1 MTNQNPAVPQSPS
14 PQDRLRQNDILAK
27 VNAHADRSLDR
38 IFADI
43 DDLLGD
49 DTTESQS
56 LSVQPNQHIQYS
68 TEPSR
73 AEYYPNQQLQSAP
86 PQSYPPQ
93 PSIDSPPA
101 ATPKPKPHL
110 PLWLKVLLGISVT
123 SIAVGG
129 TFLWLVNERKIAL
142 PQNIDTSWL
151 PFQSQPQISP
161 EDAKFA
167 DYLRKSISK
176 IDATT
181 PVTSVPNTVN
191 SANSSTA
198 PTTQAAP
205 LALTPTGSVATAVPI
220 TASPTIA
227 TPISLVKT
235 LPDRNRPGAI
245 FEIDRQ
251 SQTVNIGQQ
260 IGTSNWSL
268 LTVAKGEVIVK
279 RKGGEIRSI
288 YLGQKF

>member
-38 IFADI
+38 LFADI

-49 DTTESQS
+49 DTTDTHS
-56 LSVQPNQHIQYS
+56 LSVQPSQHIQYS

-73 AEYYPNQQLQSAP
+73 TEYYLDRQLQSAP
-86 PQSYPPQ
+86 SQYYPPQ

-101 ATPKPKPHL
+101 ATPKPKQRL
-110 PLWLKVLLGISVT
+110 PLWLKVLLGIGVT

-129 TFLWLVNERKIAL
+129 TLLWLVNERKIAL

-151 PFQSQPQISP
+151 PFQPQSQIPP

-176 IDATT
+176 IDAST
-181 PVTSVPNTVN
+181 PVTSVPNSVN

-198 PTTQAAP
+198 PTTQAA
-205 LALTPTGSVATAVPI
+205 SVAPTTEAVTTAVPI
-220 TASPTIA
+220 TVTPAIA
-227 TPISLVKT
+227 KPISLVKT
-235 LPDRNRPGAI
+235 LPNSNRPSAV

-251 SQTVNIGQQ
+251 SQTVNVGQK

>member
-14 PQDRLRQNDILAK
+14 PQDRLRQSEILAK

-38 IFADI
+38 LFADI
-43 DDLLGD
+43 DELLGD
-49 DTTESQS
+49 DTTDTHT
-56 LSVQPNQHIQYS
+56 LSVQPSQHIQYS

-73 AEYYPNQQLQSAP
+73 TEYYPNQQQFQSAP

-93 PSIDSPPA
+93 GSVA
-101 ATPKPKPHL
+101 APQTSTPKPKQKIP
-110 PLWLKVLLGISVT
+110 WQALLGIGVT

-129 TFLWLVNERKIAL
+129 TLLWLVNERKIAL

-151 PFQSQPQISP
+151 PFQSQSQSP

-167 DYLRKSISK
+167 DYMRKSISK
-176 IDATT
+176 IDAST
-181 PVTSVPNTVN
+181 PATSVTNRIN

-198 PTTQAAP
+198 NTTQAAP
-205 LALTPTGSVATAVPI
+205 VAPTPTGAVATSIPI
-220 TASPTIA
+220 TATPKIA

-235 LPDRNRPGAI
+235 LPDSNRPGAV

-251 SQTVNIGQQ
+251 SQTVNVGQK

-288 YLGQKF
+288 YIGQKF

>member
-38 IFADI
+38 LFADI
-43 DDLLGD
+43 DDLLSD
-49 DTTESQS
+49 ETPETHS
-56 LSVQPNQHIQYS
+56 LSVQPSQHIQYS

-73 AEYYPNQQLQSAP
+73 TEYYPNQQLQSA
-86 PQSYPPQ
+86 PPQ

-101 ATPKPKPHL
+101 ATPKPKQRL
-110 PLWLKVLLGISVT
+110 PLWLKALLGIGVT

-129 TFLWLVNERKIAL
+129 TLLWLVNERKIAL

-151 PFQSQPQISP
+151 PFQSQSQIPP

-181 PVTSVPNTVN
+181 SATSVINPVN
-191 SANSSTA
+191 SANSSMA
-198 PTTQAAP
+198 NTTQAAP
-205 LALTPTGSVATAVPI
+205 VAPNPTGAVTTAVPI
-220 TASPTIA
+220 TATPTIA

-235 LPDRNRPGAI
+235 LSDSNRPGAI

-251 SQTVNIGQQ
+251 SQTVNVGQKIGA
-260 IGTSNWSL
+260 SNWSL

-288 YLGQKF
+288 YIGQKF

>member
-38 IFADI
+38 LFADI
-43 DDLLGD
+43 DELLSD
-49 DTTESQS
+49 DTTDTHS

-73 AEYYPNQQLQSAP
+73 TEYYPNQQQLQSAP
-86 PQSYPPQ
+86 PPSYPPQ
-93 PSIDSPPA
+93 GSIESPPA

-110 PLWLKVLLGISVT
+110 PLWLKALLGIGVT
-123 SIAVGG
+123 SIAVGV
-129 TFLWLVNERKIAL
+129 TLLWLVNERKIAL

-151 PFQSQPQISP
+151 PFQSQSQIPP

-176 IDATT
+176 IDAST
-181 PVTSVPNTVN
+181 PVTSVPNPVN

-198 PTTQAAP
+198 PITQSAPVAPTTGAV
-205 LALTPTGSVATAVPI
+205 TTAVPI
-220 TASPTIA
+220 TATPTIA

-235 LPDRNRPGAI
+235 LTDSNRPGAV

-251 SQTVNIGQQ
+251 SQTVNVGQK
-260 IGTSNWSL
+260 IGTSKWSL

-279 RKGGEIRSI
+279 RKGGEIRSV

>member
-38 IFADI
+38 LFADI
-43 DDLLGD
+43 DELLSD
-49 DTTESQS
+49 DTTDTHS

-73 AEYYPNQQLQSAP
+73 TEYYPNQQLQSAP
-86 PQSYPPQ
+86 PPSYPPQ
-93 PSIDSPPA
+93 GSIESPPA

-110 PLWLKVLLGISVT
+110 PLWLKALLGIGVT

-129 TFLWLVNERKIAL
+129 TLLWLVNERKIAL

-151 PFQSQPQISP
+151 PFQSRSQSP

-176 IDATT
+176 IDAST
-181 PVTSVPNTVN
+181 PVTSVPNPVN

-198 PTTQAAP
+198 PITQSAPVAPTTGAV
-205 LALTPTGSVATAVPI
+205 TTAVPI
-220 TASPTIA
+220 TATPTIA

-235 LPDRNRPGAI
+235 LTDSNRPGAV

-251 SQTVNIGQQ
+251 SQTVNVGQK
-260 IGTSNWSL
+260 IGTSKWSL

-279 RKGGEIRSI
+279 RKGGEIRSV

>member
-14 PQDRLRQNDILAK
+14 PQDRLRQSDILAK

-38 IFADI
+38 LFADI
-43 DDLLGD
+43 DELLGD
-49 DTTESQS
+49 DTTDTHS
-56 LSVQPNQHIQYS
+56 LSVQPSQHIQYS

-73 AEYYPNQQLQSAP
+73 TEYYPNQPQLPSQS
-86 PQSYPPQ
+86 SYYPPQ
-93 PSIDSPPA
+93 PSIDSSPA
-101 ATPKPKPHL
+101 ATPKPKQRL
-110 PLWLKVLLGISVT
+110 PLWLKAFLGIGVT

-129 TFLWLVNERKIAL
+129 TLLWLVNERKIAL

-198 PTTQAAP
+198 RTTQAAP

>member
-14 PQDRLRQNDILAK
+14 PQDRLRQSDILAK

-38 IFADI
+38 LFADI
-43 DDLLGD
+43 DELLGD
-49 DTTESQS
+49 DTTDTHSF
-56 LSVQPNQHIQYS
+56 SVQPSQHIQYS

-73 AEYYPNQQLQSAP
+73 TEYDPNQQQLQSAP

-93 PSIDSPPA
+93 GSVDAPQTS
-101 ATPKPKPHL
+101 TPKPKHKIP
-110 PLWLKVLLGISVT
+110 WQALLGIGVT
-123 SIAVGG
+123 SIAIGG
-129 TFLWLVNERKIAL
+129 TLLWLVNERKIAL

-151 PFQSQPQISP
+151 PFQSQSQIAP

-167 DYLRKSISK
+167 DYMRKSISK
-176 IDATT
+176 IDAST
-181 PVTSVPNTVN
+181 PATSVTNRIN

-198 PTTQAAP
+198 NTTQAAP
-205 LALTPTGSVATAVPI
+205 VTPTPTGAVATSIPI
-220 TASPTIA
+220 TATPTIA
-227 TPISLVKT
+227 IPISLVKT
-235 LPDRNRPGAI
+235 LPDSNRPGAV

-251 SQTVNIGQQ
+251 SQTVNVGQK